1 MSAGVRRT
9 DDRLWPVFLLA
20 GLAVT
25 AGALALPR
33 PWSEW
38 VLAAVEAG
46 GGVAVLAGVRRYRP
60 EGALFWKLLAGGLF
74 CFGGTHLN
82 GLRGPAPLLD
92 QMLLSAAFLLLT
104 AAMVLRVRACS
115 EPGHH
120 RATLVDGAMVVLAVM
135 AGSWSQVIGPMLAER
150 WHNPTPAAIFCL
162 YTLMA
167 LLRVAAAAVLL
178 LAGNPRDRA
187 HQLIVAGTFV
197 AFTAD
202 TLYATSDRPP
212 TVWHILGWVLGHLTI
227 AAAALHPSMARA
239 ERGGDQQ
246 AVSRARLGLFAT
258 LTALHPLMN
267 GPASAPG
274 REEPPGGIALPML
287 FGIGVSVLLVLRMGM
302 LGNLAERRARA
313 LDAALREQEALRA
326 ELEHRATHDPLTG
339 LGNRAAVTEALGVA
353 VGRPAGERGWLV
365 LLDLDGFKEVNDTL
379 GHPVGDE
386 LLVALG
392 REFRRTA
399 PDGLVA
405 RLGGDEFAVI
415 LPDAEP
421 AAVLDTADALLHAAG
436 LDHLLGGNR
445 VRVSASIGV
454 LRLDDVHSCAEA
466 LREAD
471 VALYAAKAAGR
482 ACYRIHAPEN
492 DRARNRAATGAG

>member
-1 MSAGVRRT
+1 
-9 DDRLWPVFLLA
+9 
-20 GLAVT
+20 
-25 AGALALPR
+25 
-33 PWSEW
+33 
-38 VLAAVEAG
+38 
-46 GGVAVLAGVRRYRP
+46 
-60 EGALFWKLLAGGLF
+60 
-74 CFGGTHLN
+74 
-82 GLRGPAPLLD
+82 
-92 QMLLSAAFLLLT
+92 
-104 AAMVLRVRACS
+104 
-115 EPGHH
+115 
-120 RATLVDGAMVVLAVM
+120 
-135 AGSWSQVIGPMLAER
+135 
-150 WHNPTPAAIFCL
+150 
-162 YTLMA
+162 
-167 LLRVAAAAVLL
+167 
-178 LAGNPRDRA
+178 
-187 HQLIVAGTFV
+187 VAGTFV
-197 AFTAD
+197 SFTAD
-202 TLYATSDRPP
+202 TLYAASDRPP
-212 TVWHILGWVLGHLTI
+212 TVWHILGWVLGHL
-227 AAAALHPSMARA
+227 AVGAAALHPSMARA

-258 LTALHPLMN
+258 LTALHPLMY
-267 GPASAPG
+267 GLSAG
-274 REEPPGGIALPML
+274 QGQERPPGGIALPML
-287 FGIGVSVLLVLRMGM
+287 FGVGVSVLLVLRMGM

-415 LPDAEP
+415 LPDAGR
-421 AAVLDTADALLHAAG
+421 AAALDVADALLHAAG

-454 LRLDDVHSCAEA
+454 LGLDDVHSCAEA

-482 ACYRIHAPEN
+482 SCYRVHAPES
-492 DRARNRAATGAG
+492 DPARNRAATGAG